1 MNWNNVSRNLPIIK
15 LPNGVFYVFD
25 RMFSSI
31 EANHSLFFAMYGVK
45 SKGTTLVIDYDTT
58 GNFSYGN
65 IRKHLVEKN
74 LKHFDRIF
82 IVVNRI
88 MRNLSDGN
96 MKRHNADAG
105 ITFRDISSKVLLF
118 DIDKWEKSNNIKREQ
133 INWFYD
139 IIGQMMQDNRFLLG
153 QINDRMSLA
162 EMKSQI
168 AVLEDKLEKRKE
180 ELRNLQQPEDVSKT
194 NLRNIM
200 NMKWINKIEA
210 GPEDSL
216 RILTNPMACTYVPNI
231 ARYIPLRYF
240 EKEDILYRIMKYQM
254 LGKYFI
260 VLPDYYIISN
270 NFNIRGERNDRYP
283 KTRARNVMIKNTY
296 FHGMACHI
304 GNGQAC
310 VGELGAAISGASK
323 NGLDMLLMSF
333 EVYLRSINLPDA
345 AGQRYYVLPMG
356 DENGNIEVWPYVEDI
371 AKRNNVSLKDLDRT
385 LEGYEKLLSNPT
397 MANMCESYGKYFDG
411 SCESW
416 SEQMQESNLKQCLD
430 LIHQREPDVYEK
442 IMERVSKGVVL

>member
-1 MNWNNVSRNLPIIK
+1 M
-15 LPNGVFYVFD
+15 
-25 RMFSSI
+25 
-31 EANHSLFFAMYGVK
+31 
-45 SKGTTLVIDYDTT
+45 
-58 GNFSYGN
+58 
-65 IRKHLVEKN
+65 
-74 LKHFDRIF
+74 
-82 IVVNRI
+82 
-88 MRNLSDGN
+88 
-96 MKRHNADAG
+96 
-105 ITFRDISSKVLLF
+105 
-118 DIDKWEKSNNIKREQ
+118 DKWEKSNNIKREQ
-133 INWFYD
+133 INWFYN

-270 NFNIRGERNDRYP
+270 NFNIRGERNDHYP
-283 KTRARNVMIKNTY
+283 KTRVRNVMIKNTY

-333 EVYLRSINLPDA
+333 EVYLRSINLPDT

-442 IMERVSKGVVL
+442 

>member
-1 MNWNNVSRNLPIIK
+1 
-15 LPNGVFYVFD
+15 
-25 RMFSSI
+25 
-31 EANHSLFFAMYGVK
+31 
-45 SKGTTLVIDYDTT
+45 
-58 GNFSYGN
+58 
-65 IRKHLVEKN
+65 
-74 LKHFDRIF
+74 
-82 IVVNRI
+82 
-88 MRNLSDGN
+88 
-96 MKRHNADAG
+96 
-105 ITFRDISSKVLLF
+105 
-118 DIDKWEKSNNIKREQ
+118 
-133 INWFYD
+133 
-139 IIGQMMQDNRFLLG
+139 
-153 QINDRMSLA
+153 
-162 EMKSQI
+162 
-168 AVLEDKLEKRKE
+168 
-180 ELRNLQQPEDVSKT
+180 
-194 NLRNIM
+194 
-200 NMKWINKIEA
+200 
-210 GPEDSL
+210 
-216 RILTNPMACTYVPNI
+216 
-231 ARYIPLRYF
+231 
-240 EKEDILYRIMKYQM
+240 MKYQM

-283 KTRARNVMIKNTY
+283 KTRVRNVMIKNTY

-345 AGQRYYVLPMG
+345 AGQRYFVLPMG

-385 LEGYEKLLSNPT
+385 IEGYEKLLSNPT

>member
-1 MNWNNVSRNLPIIK
+1 MNWNSVSRNLPIIK
-15 LPNGVFYVFD
+15 LPNGVFYIFN
-25 RMFSSI
+25 RMFNSL
-31 EANHSLFFAMYGVK
+31 EANHSLFFAMYGIK
-45 SKGTTLVIDYDTT
+45 SKGTTLVIDYDIIT
-58 GNFSYGN
+58 NFSYGS
-65 IRKHLVEKN
+65 IKRHLMEKN

-82 IVVNRI
+82 IIVNRSI
-88 MRNLSDGN
+88 KNFSDSGIRNN
-96 MKRHNADAG
+96 NVDAG
-105 ITFRDISSKVLLF
+105 IIFKDISSKVLVF
-118 DIDKWEKSNNIKREQ
+118 DTNKWEKSNNIKREQ
-133 INWFYD
+133 INWFYNV
-139 IIGQMMQDNRFLLG
+139 IGQMMQDKRFLLG
-153 QINDRMSLA
+153 QIDDRMSLA

-168 AVLEDKLEKRKE
+168 AALEDKLEKRKE
-180 ELRNLQQPEDVSKT
+180 ELRNLQQPEDAAKT
-194 NLRNIM
+194 NLKNIM
-200 NMKWINKIEA
+200 NMKWIDKIEA
-210 GPEDSL
+210 GPGDSL

-231 ARYIPLRYF
+231 AKYIPLEYF

-260 VLPDYYIISN
+260 VLPDYYIISHD
-270 NFNIRGERNDRYP
+270 FNIKGDRNDHYP
-283 KTRARNVMIKNTY
+283 KTRVRNVMMQNTY

-310 VGELGAAISGASK
+310 LGELGAAISGASK

-371 AKRNNVSLKDLDRT
+371 AKRNNVNLKDLDRT
-385 LEGYEKLLSNPT
+385 LEGYEKLLNTPP
-397 MANMCESYGKYFDG
+397 MANMREGYGKYFDG
-411 SCESW
+411 SCSSW

-442 IMERVSKGVVL
+442 IMERVSKGAVL

>member
-1 MNWNNVSRNLPIIK
+1 M
-15 LPNGVFYVFD
+15 
-25 RMFSSI
+25 
-31 EANHSLFFAMYGVK
+31 
-45 SKGTTLVIDYDTT
+45 
-58 GNFSYGN
+58 
-65 IRKHLVEKN
+65 
-74 LKHFDRIF
+74 
-82 IVVNRI
+82 
-88 MRNLSDGN
+88 
-96 MKRHNADAG
+96 
-105 ITFRDISSKVLLF
+105 
-118 DIDKWEKSNNIKREQ
+118 DKWEKSNNIKREQ
-133 INWFYD
+133 INWFYN

-270 NFNIRGERNDRYP
+270 NFNIRGERNDHYP
-283 KTRARNVMIKNTY
+283 KTRVRNVMIKNTY

-442 IMERVSKGVVL
+442 